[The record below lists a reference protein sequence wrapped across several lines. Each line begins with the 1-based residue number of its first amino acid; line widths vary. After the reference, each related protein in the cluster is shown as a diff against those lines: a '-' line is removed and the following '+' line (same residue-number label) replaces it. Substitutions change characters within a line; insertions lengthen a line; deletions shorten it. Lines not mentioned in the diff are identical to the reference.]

1 MPTNHNDGQRE
12 IALYED
18 IPAELRAETNAKLAA
33 VGSTQRIEEGDKTEL
48 WLNCFEELFSDG
60 IAELRE
66 RIRAAI
72 PAHLEIVF

>member
-1 MPTNHNDGQRE
+1 MPTHHNDGQRE
-12 IALYED
+12 IALWED
-18 IPAELRAETNAKLAA
+18 VPAALVAEVNTKLAA
-33 VGSTQRIEEGDKTEL
+33 IGSTQRIEEGETTEL